1 VERGE
6 CSVRRGIDIAYLRQ
20 SQEFPPDV
28 SVHDLLLETFPEILA
43 IERKLS
49 AIHDRMEA
57 GDSSEETLQE
67 YGLLQHRFEELGGYS
82 REAQIAS
89 IAAEVGFGP
98 DDLSRQA
105 GSLSGGERSRF
116 EIARVL
122 LREPDLLLL
131 DEPTNHLDLVQ
142 TERLE
147 RRLAQYP
154 KAFLLVSHD
163 RAFLRATCTTM
174 FEVERKKIVRTPG
187 GYDAYQ
193 AQRAQR
199 LKRALDEYVRQNEKF
214 EKTEDFIRR
223 NIAGQ
228 KTKQAQSRRKMLEKI
243 ERMERPEDIWEA
255 ARHLGIEFESGDHP
269 GGKEMIRARS
279 LSVGY
284 DGKPAL
290 FSNFDWTLFRG
301 DRVGIVGPN
310 GAGKTSLIRV
320 LLGKTKPRAGS
331 IDLGFNVNMGY
342 LDQKL
347 EGLEPRRTLLEEVRS
362 VRPDL
367 TIEAARSE
375 LGRYRFFG
383 EDAFKAVAGLS
394 GGERCRL
401 ALLKLSLEPHNLLV
415 LDEPTNHLDIPACE
429 VLERALADYDGSLL
443 IISHDRAFLDAVV
456 NKVLWVEDECV
467 TAYEGNYSDAK
478 RIRSASREVETP
490 VPAAQPAGDGSP
502 PRDARER
509 EREREERKQAAR
521 EKRRNEAQVRALEKE
536 IAALEAR
543 SRELNAELILDPQGD
558 WARLQKLVHEEQEI
572 RARLERRYREWER
585 AAQE

>member
-1 VERGE
+1 
-6 CSVRRGIDIAYLRQ
+6 
-20 SQEFPPDV
+20 
-28 SVHDLLLETFPEILA
+28 
-43 IERKLS
+43 
-49 AIHDRMEA
+49 
-57 GDSSEETLQE
+57 
-67 YGLLQHRFEELGGYS
+67 
-82 REAQIAS
+82 
-89 IAAEVGFGP
+89 
-98 DDLSRQA
+98 
-105 GSLSGGERSRF
+105 
-116 EIARVL
+116 
-122 LREPDLLLL
+122 
-131 DEPTNHLDLVQ
+131 
-142 TERLE
+142 
-147 RRLAQYP
+147 
-154 KAFLLVSHD
+154 
-163 RAFLRATCTTM
+163 
-174 FEVERKKIVRTPG
+174 
-187 GYDAYQ
+187 
-193 AQRAQR
+193 
-199 LKRALDEYVRQNEKF
+199 
-214 EKTEDFIRR
+214 
-223 NIAGQ
+223 
-228 KTKQAQSRRKMLEKI
+228 MLEKI

-255 ARHLGIEFESGDHP
+255 ARHLGIEFEPGDHP

-310 GAGKTSLIRV
+310 GAGKTSLVRV
-320 LLGKTKPRAGS
+320 LLGKTKPRAGTV
-331 IDLGFNVNMGY
+331 DLGFSVNMGY

-347 EGLEPRRTLLEEVRS
+347 EGLEHRRTLIEEVRS

-383 EDAFKAVAGLS
+383 EDAFKSVAALS

-443 IISHDRAFLDAVV
+443 VISHDRAFLDAVV

-467 TAYEGNYSDAK
+467 TAYEGNYSAAK
-478 RIRSASREVETP
+478 RIRSASRELEAPASRTQP
-490 VPAAQPAGDGSP
+490 VSDGNA

-509 EREREERKQAAR
+509 EREERRQAAR
-521 EKRRNEAQVRALEKE
+521 EKRRNEAQVRALEEE

-543 SRELNAELILDPQGD
+543 SRELNAELIQDPQGD
-558 WARLQKLVHEEQEI
+558 WARLQKLVHEEREI
-572 RARLERRYREWER
+572 RARLERSYQEWER